1 MNVKI
6 LSWILLAWISFNTWV
21 DYLQIPGVDFYHYW
35 GVAKAQQLTPSP
47 LNSPYIAPDTY
58 ANVLNQYAETTE
70 DKRLRD
76 ANAYRRTLD
85 LTGTPLL
92 YTFFAILPENYT
104 RAIVSFRFFQLIL
117 FISAIL
123 LIGVLQNCPDNFLML
138 ALVLSATFLPVVMDL
153 RVGNLNTIQLFLIVI
168 STLLVDRANCH
179 HSRQRLHSGLIAACL
194 FIFIT
199 LLKPNLILT
208 VLTLSISF
216 LVKYGFPKLTVLIP
230 ASMAFSALIIL
241 LTSVF
246 LGSSQV
252 WLDWY
257 ALVSNRDRLAYALI
271 AGNYSTP
278 LLISHHYNLDIYAA
292 VAAVA
297 AFLAIS
303 LGGVILMSAFK
314 RGLAVGKSFK
324 VVLDIFRDPG
334 LAVSIAMTVTIALSP
349 LVWVHYY
356 TLLLLPILWTMD
368 PRHYCKKANWLSLLA
383 IASSGGIILQIL
395 LSLRIALSPEL
406 HATNFILGWVF
417 IWARIL
423 FIVLNLPDKNSDK
436 AELTAA

>member
-1 MNVKI
+1 MDVKI
-6 LSWILLAWISFNTWV
+6 LGLILLACISFNTWV

-35 GVAKAQQLTPSP
+35 GVAKAQQLSPSP
-47 LNSPYIAPDTY
+47 LNSPYIATDTY
-58 ANVLNQYAETTE
+58 AEVLNRYAETIE
-70 DKRLRD
+70 DKRLRA

-117 FISAIL
+117 FILAIL
-123 LIGVLQNCPDNFLML
+123 LIGVLQNCSDNFLTL
-138 ALVLSATFLPVVMDL
+138 ALVLSVTFIPFLIDL
-153 RVGNLNTIQLFLIVI
+153 RVGNLNAIQLFLIII

-179 HSRQRLHSGLIAACL
+179 HSHQRLHSGLIATCL

-199 LLKPNLILT
+199 LLKPNLILP
-208 VLTLSISF
+208 LSALSISF
-216 LVKYGFPKLTVLIP
+216 LVRYGVPKLTVLIP
-230 ASMAFSALIIL
+230 AGIAFSTLLIL

-257 ALVSNRDRLAYALI
+257 SLVSNRDRLAYSLVSD
-271 AGNYSTP
+271 NFSTP

-292 VAAVA
+292 VAVLA

-303 LGGVILMSAFK
+303 LGSAILISAFK
-314 RGLAVGKSFK
+314 RGLAVGDSLN
-324 VVLDIFRDPG
+324 VMLDLFRDTG
-334 LAVSIAMTVTIALSP
+334 LTVSIAMTVTIALSP

-356 TLLLLPILWTMD
+356 TLLLLPALWVIN
-368 PRHYCKKANWLSLLA
+368 PNRYCRRANWFSLIA
-383 IASSGGIILQIL
+383 IAYSGGIILQL
-395 LSLRIALSPEL
+395 LSSLRITLSPEL
-406 HATNFILGWVF
+406 HATSFILGWVF
-417 IWARIL
+417 VWARIL
-423 FIVLNLPDKNSDK
+423 LIVLNLSDK
-436 AELTAA
+436 KSYG